1 MNGVTTTPVTNKN
14 RDKTTELISSK
25 KAKKDKKDF
34 IKDVRDFLIGVYN
47 VNTTNNMIK
56 DQNYFNNKNPD
67 LDKVDFVK
75 LTNIIN
81 NDNFKEKINKNKLPK
96 LDNGISTANSLLI
109 NIYTY
114 QTLIE
119 RFKSKLD
126 SEIKQYLTVYI
137 VKQIE
142 DFRNKNITDYIKSKH
157 ERDINSYLIA
167 CNNFLNL
174 IKEDK
179 VLINGGMVQYIND
192 FMKNQSANLSNKI
205 EGFNKFIDEIPEIVT
220 GKVTVFLVNKFETGI
235 ENRNFKITSL
245 NRELKRI
252 KQNITK
258 ALGTNNKVLNDNNI
272 QTIKDAL
279 NRNNTNKGINVIIEQ
294 AESIIKENDEQ
305 KKQLIEQFNY
315 LTGIYKEVLD
325 KTKTINNK
333 INKVSNSRLKASKSA
348 FNKNKTELNNNIET
362 KVLFSLQK
370 KVKIYDAT
378 VNAFKKQA
386 EQIII
391 KSKEIK
397 NFATKTNG
405 LKGLIKM
412 NNGNIKKL
420 IKSSNLNNKDLIK
433 ALQGVAKLIKNPQVS
448 EVAHQGNK
456 THQHL
461 NPGNRITWILTNGT
475 K

>member
-1 MNGVTTTPVTNKN
+1 MLLRYIPLK
-14 RDKTTELISSK
+14 
-25 KAKKDKKDF
+25 
-34 IKDVRDFLIGVYN
+34 
-47 VNTTNNMIK
+47 
-56 DQNYFNNKNPD
+56 